1 MLQYQS
7 DHLMLISEVSLLQ
20 EQLFLEVNCSDIL
33 NAPYKNLSLAV
44 VVTGHGLYQQMKAF
58 KIHILG
64 QMLLRQVT
72 FRAFDQ

>member
-44 VVTGHGLYQQMKAF
+44 SCYRSWSLPANES
-58 KIHILG
+58 I
-64 QMLLRQVT
+64 
-72 FRAFDQ
+72 

>member
-33 NAPYKNLSLAV
+33 NTPYKILSLAV
-44 VVTGHGLYQQMKAF
+44 SCYKSWSLPANES
-58 KIHILG
+58 I
-64 QMLLRQVT
+64 
-72 FRAFDQ
+72 